1 MVKTKK
7 LIYDPKFVCS
17 HRPMSHQK
25 TNFHVI
31 ILLKLIKILIL
42 YWKKMCL
49 LKGDIQ
55 LLYTQTNGSDYTVED
70 IISEEY
76 LHVITDKKD
85 EV

>member
-1 MVKTKK
+1 
-7 LIYDPKFVCS
+7 
-17 HRPMSHQK
+17 
-25 TNFHVI
+25 
-31 ILLKLIKILIL
+31 
-42 YWKKMCL
+42 MCL